1 MRPVLLDTGV
11 IVSWLDSSESFHT
24 RCAAILDSLP
34 TPVFTCDAVI
44 AEACYLLRRLPG
56 ACEAILEN
64 IAAGVF
70 QMPFRL
76 SDSAR
81 DVQRIVRKYQD
92 REIDLADA
100 CLIHLA
106 NELKTG
112 EILTLD
118 SDFRVYRWA
127 NNQAFHLLLDGE
139 S

>member
-1 MRPVLLDTGV
+1 
-11 IVSWLDSSESFHT
+11 
-24 RCAAILDSLP
+24 
-34 TPVFTCDAVI
+34 
-44 AEACYLLRRLPG
+44 
-56 ACEAILEN
+56 
-64 IAAGVF
+64 
-70 QMPFRL
+70 MPFRL